1 MSTAPLIAPGGSLTI
16 ASRMAAFTWGSW
28 AVTWPEGY
36 DAPPAPADD
45 RELGFIAKLGD
56 GHRPVER
63 FGRAFVRADAQIDAV
78 QHVSNVEKI
87 LDTAE
92 KRVSGDVG
100 FSRDIETAGLAGQVP
115 GEDFTVGD
123 LVPVRVWNRVLHGQ
137 LVTKVTHVGSV
148 SEPVGWRVHVGD
160 QLIYDADA
168 LRTASSEVERT
179 IAQERRETSGRL
191 DEVRQTASEAKS
203 AASAAD
209 SKADAAL
216 SEVRDKAGELGKLLD
231 RAEAAVA
238 DGRVADEAAQKLLV
252 ESRTKLD
259 SAVAKLAEVERLLA
273 QSDAKLAENKALA
286 EIVKGIR
293 AGVEKTGKEIDAQLV
308 QARRLNDEAKTAS
321 AEAASHGAAA
331 KEALAGTRELHDQV
345 AVLLEDTARYV
356 KESRES
362 LAESRRLSEAAERS
376 KIDAANGAEKA
387 RVMAEQAEA
396 TLQKAAGKSAEVD
409 KALVE
414 VRELKAKAGQ
424 AVTDA
429 GGVLE
434 QAKAAARATGADKDA
449 VAELYRQVVD
459 KHQRVLTLHGE
470 MLAVQAD
477 INAKQQDILE
487 AHEQAI
493 KVTARAVKALA
504 GSQAAMAGTL
514 AYLQEALEAAQRA
527 IDAAN
532 SAIESNREAIKRLG
546 EIQGMHEQAIREL
559 AAMTTELQKAQ
570 LKLSE
575 TNATILATQA
585 NLKKTDDQLKQSDA
599 LIQKQVDNN
608 TKAQEVTNRAV
619 RALGGSVGA
628 MAGSLAYMQ
637 ESQENTQKTARD
649 ALDASAANTESLRIQ
664 RDVNAKALAVAKDAE
679 SVATGTRAIAEADR
693 YMVQVHDVFIRNL
706 QKMDRFNEDYTGAI
720 GQLIVIERART
731 WQQSHGRSF
740 YSADFDSFVKLDT
753 SGKAYAFSGNVVGKW
768 SGVLSATVVAGGLM
782 NYWTWMVENGQLTNN
797 YVSDAGGT
805 KTRFSEVTML
815 KESITGV
822 CVTVEPITRADGS
835 RVQWPLRPT
844 PEPIPAPPKFAQ

>member
-1 MSTAPLIAPGGSLTI
+1 MRNL
-16 ASRMAAFTWGSW
+16 AAFVWGK
-28 AVTWPEGY
+28 VNETLPEGAEH
-36 DAPPAPADD
+36 DPLPHDRVTGFVADLPHPPT
-45 RELGFIAKLGD
+45 G
-56 GHRPVER
+56 R
-63 FGRAFVRADAQIDAV
+63 FGRRFVRADVNVD
-78 QHVSNVEKI
+78 HVEATSDVEKV
-87 LDTAE
+87 LDQAAS
-92 KRVSGDVG
+92 RVTGELVLDSTIDRAGLNGAVPFVDFDRGDV
-100 FSRDIETAGLAGQVP
+100 RDVSLWGRVVRLPVREITVSTGDGQVC
-115 GEDFTVGD
+115 GVA
-123 LVPVRVWNRVLHGQ
+123 VRMGGQ
-137 LVTKVTHVGSV
+137 LVVN
-148 SEPVGWRVHVGD
+148 R
-160 QLIYDADA
+160 DAV
-168 LRTASSEVERT
+168 RESSEEILRT
-179 IAQERRETSGRL
+179 IARESRETSGRL
-191 DEVRQTASEAKS
+191 NEVRQTAVSARETATSAKS
-203 AASAAD
+203 T
-209 SKADAAL
+209 ADAAL

-273 QSDAKLAENKALA
+273 QSDSKLAENKQLA
-286 EIVKGIR
+286 EIVKSIR

-308 QARRLNDEAKTAS
+308 QARLLNDEAKTAS

-331 KEALAGTRELHDQV
+331 KEALEGTRELHDQV
-345 AVLLEDTARYV
+345 AILLEDTARNV

-376 KIDAANGAEKA
+376 KVDAVAGAEKA

-396 TLQKAAGKSAEVD
+396 TLTKVAGKSAEVD

-449 VAELYRQVVD
+449 VAALYRQVVD
-459 KHQRVLTLHGE
+459 KHQAILSLHGE

-477 INAKQQDILE
+477 INAKQQTILE

-493 KVTARAVKALA
+493 KLTARAVKALA

-532 SAIESNREAIKRLG
+532 SAIESNRQAIKRLG
-546 EIQGMHEQAIREL
+546 EIQGMHEKAIREL
-559 AAMTTELQKAQ
+559 SAMTTELQKAQ
-570 LKLSE
+570 VKLAE
-575 TNATILATQA
+575 TNATIIATQA

-649 ALDASAANTESLRIQ
+649 ALDASAANTEVLRIQ
-664 RDVNAKALAVAKDAE
+664 KDVNAKALAVAKDAE
-679 SVATGTRAIAEADR
+679 SVATGTRAIALAVKYASQVNAVGIENGKRRQDFIDKILLWMADTLR
-693 YMVQVHDVFIRNL
+693 MQRPVEWMQGGGGSTASPGFSQYFTINNDYGANTAYVNL
-706 QKMDRFNEDYTGAI
+706 NGKWTGTLRITLFMRSGLSDFA
-720 GQLIVIERART
+720 QWVIENGRT
-731 WQQSHGRSF
+731 KSSYSSQDGRS
-740 YSADFDSFVKLDT
+740 L
-753 SGKAYAFSGNVVGKW
+753 VGI
-768 SGVLSATVVAGGLM
+768 T
-782 NYWTWMVENGQLTNN
+782 
-797 YVSDAGGT
+797 GGT
-805 KTRFSEVTML
+805 GQDVRGVRIVADPVTL
-815 KESITGV
+815 
-822 CVTVEPITRADGS
+822 PDGS
-835 RVQWPLRPT
+835 KPQLPSDPALL
-844 PEPIPAPPKFAQ
+844 PIPPVPPELQTK